1 MQGVVTIVLN
11 KEDINKYNTVRQN
24 GAPMGRTDGEMAR
37 SAGATAGTLVSMIFK
52 LLKTFFCIAAIS
64 GCLVL
69 FSVLSVIW
77 SYHDTKMPVSLS
89 TFKLK
94 ESSTIYVTDQ
104 LHIDSVDTAQ
114 WREHEKLYSTEI
126 RTRVDFTEI
135 PQIMKDAMVAI
146 EDKRF
151 YEHDG
156 VDWVGTGR
164 AVVQLATGTGTSGG
178 STITQQL
185 IKNLTGENQ
194 VSIMRKIKEIFMAL
208 NLEKEYTK
216 DEILEAYL
224 NFVNYGNGYYG
235 VQAAAKGY
243 FGKDIWD
250 CNIAEC
256 ATIAATTKNPYGLNV
271 FYFPEKNRTRRETVI
286 LEMYNQEMITRA
298 EYEEAMEQSANL
310 KLRGIDFD
318 ADDDGDSDDNT
329 SANTWNWY
337 DEEVFKDAYNLLQE
351 YCNIDYDNAIDL
363 MYNGGL
369 KIYSAQY
376 VPLQEGFESMLR
388 ENWQEFSSDSNIWS
402 AACLMEYDGRILAVN
417 SNKLDDEGNI
427 AEKQGRREFSLV
439 SNSKNQPGSSIKPI
453 GVYALGVENQ
463 YITYG
468 SLLKDQPLPNYGGAG
483 KAGPRNF
490 SGTYNKS
497 GYVNVD
503 RALTESLNAPV
514 VQLLNQMS
522 AISSYDFL
530 TQKLH
535 LTTLTEAD
543 STNLGGVSLGGL
555 ENGVTVREMTGAY
568 QIFGNGGKFY
578 EPYTIYRIEDHEGN
592 VLYDYQDRMAEQV
605 ISYDTASIMNKLL
618 HLPLIGVEGAYATA
632 WQVYRS
638 DLDQIGK
645 TGTTDD
651 ECDVWYMGA
660 APSLVCGIWN
670 GHETKSRVTD
680 TNSAKKM
687 YIGIIDW
694 LDENFNGLLHSG
706 SYPISDNLVRIEFC
720 RDSGLRCSEEEGL
733 CPDRAYGW
741 YAKDNIP
748 ARCDGTT
755 DHLTKE
761 NTSPS
766 PSPSPSPTPTV
777 EPTQEP
783 TAVPTTPAPTEIP
796 TPVPTAVP
804 DPSVDG

>member
-1 MQGVVTIVLN
+1 MFN
-11 KEDINKYNTVRQN
+11 KEDINKYTTEQQT
-24 GAPMGRTDGEMAR
+24 GTPMGRTDGEMAR
-37 SAGATAGTLVSMIFK
+37 SAGATAGTVVSMVWK
-52 LLKTFFCIAAIS
+52 LLKTVFWIAAIT
-64 GCLVL
+64 GCIVL
-69 FSVLSVIW
+69 FSVVSVIW
-77 SYHDTKMPVSLS
+77 SYRDTTMPMSLS

-94 ESSTIYVTDQ
+94 ESSTIYVSDQ
-104 LHIDSVDTAQ
+104 LHIESVDTAQ
-114 WREHEKLYSTEI
+114 WREHEKLYATEI

-156 VDWVGTGR
+156 VDWKGTGR
-164 AVVQLATGTGTSGG
+164 AIVQLATGTGNSGG

-224 NFVNYGNGYYG
+224 NLVNYGNGYYG

-243 FGKDIWD
+243 FGKNIWD

-271 FYFPEKNRTRRETVI
+271 FYFPEANKKRRDTVI
-286 LEMYNQEMITRA
+286 LEMYNQNMITKD
-298 EYEEAMEQSANL
+298 EYVEALEQSENL

-318 ADDDGDSDDNT
+318 ADQVDDDDES
-329 SANTWNWY
+329 SAYNTWNWY
-337 DEEVFKDAYNLLQE
+337 DEEVFKDTYTILQE
-351 YCNIDYDNAIDL
+351 YCNLDYATAIET
-363 MYNGGL
+363 MYSGGL

-376 VPLQEGFESMLR
+376 VPLQEAFEDLLQ
-388 ENWQEFSSDSNIWS
+388 ENWQSYSDDPEIWS

-427 AEKQGRREFSLV
+427 VEKKGRREFSLV
-439 SNSKNQPGSSIKPI
+439 SDSTNQPGSSIKPI
-453 GVYALGVENQ
+453 GVYALGVEHQ

-468 SLLKDQPLPNYGGAG
+468 SLLKDEALPNYNG
-483 KAGPRNF
+483 KGKSGPKNF
-490 SGTYNKS
+490 SGRYNET

-522 AISSYDFL
+522 PMTSYTFL
-530 TQKLH
+530 TEGLG
-535 LTTLTEAD
+535 LSTLTENDAN
-543 STNLGGVSLGGL
+543 NLGGVSLGGL
-555 ENGVTVREMTGAY
+555 EKGVTVREMTGAY
-568 QIFGNGGKFY
+568 QIFGNGGKYY
-578 EPYTIYRIEDHEGN
+578 EPYTVYRIEDHEGN
-592 VLYDYQDRMAEQV
+592 VLYDYQDRQAEQV
-605 ISYDTASIMNKLL
+605 ISFDTATIMNKML
-618 HLPLIGVEGAYATA
+618 HLPIIGVEGAYATA

-638 DLDQIGK
+638 GLDQIGK

-660 APSLVCGIWN
+660 TPSLVCGIWN
-670 GHETKSRVTD
+670 GHETKSRLQD
-680 TNSAKKM
+680 TNGAKTM
-687 YIGIIDW
+687 YKEIINW
-694 LDENFNGLLHSG
+694 LDANYNELLYSG
-706 SYPISDNLVRIEFC
+706 SYPLSDNVVRVEFC
-720 RDSGLRCSEEEGL
+720 RDSGLRPSEEEGM

-741 YAKDNIP
+741 YSRNNIP
-748 ARCDGTT
+748 GRCDGTT
-755 DHLTKE
+755 DHLT
-761 NTSPS
+761 NLNN
-766 PSPSPSPTPTV
+766 SPSPSPTPTP
-777 EPTQEP
+777 EPTPPVVIEEQPPAEEVP
-783 TAVPTTPAPTEIP
+783 PAVIEEQPPAEE
-796 TPVPTAVP
+796 VPPAA
-804 DPSVDG
+804 